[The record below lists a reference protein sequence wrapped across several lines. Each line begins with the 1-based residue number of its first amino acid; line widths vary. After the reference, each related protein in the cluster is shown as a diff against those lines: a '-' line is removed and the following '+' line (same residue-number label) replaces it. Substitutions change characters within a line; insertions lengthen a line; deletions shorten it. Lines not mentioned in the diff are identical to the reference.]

1 MKSWRSSD
9 WKEDK
14 GKRMAILET
23 NIPVSG
29 ELLDSLYEAGADA
42 LLKAQEDD
50 GIAVEGL
57 LVAGIVRL
65 ENGKEFN
72 IAELPL
78 SNTRGKLIW
87 IPIKGGIDG
96 HK

>member
-1 MKSWRSSD
+1 MKNWRPKD

-14 GKRMAILET
+14 EKRMTTIET

-42 LLKAQEDD
+42 TLKAQEDD

-57 LVAGIVRL
+57 LVAGIVKL

-72 IAELPL
+72 IAKLPL
-78 SNTRGKLIW
+78 SNTKGKLIW
-87 IPIKGGIDG
+87 IPND
-96 HK
+96 